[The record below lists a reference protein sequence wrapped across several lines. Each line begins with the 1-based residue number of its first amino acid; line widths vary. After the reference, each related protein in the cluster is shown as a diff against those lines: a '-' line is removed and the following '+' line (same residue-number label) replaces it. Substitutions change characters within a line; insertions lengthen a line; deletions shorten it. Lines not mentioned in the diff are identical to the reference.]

1 MALMRFA
8 LAAVGLAL
16 VAPQDPAVPNVVI
29 DHQAVDCVLA
39 GQPPAL
45 TACFTPP
52 EEIVR
57 ARVYYRLGEAA
68 WQFVPLVPE
77 GSCFGAVLPRP
88 TRTDGTLRYYLEAVD
103 LASQST
109 RSSEHRAIVVQDQN
123 ACAGVLAAVR
133 PGATQVA
140 SAGKKKTL
148 PFILIGAGAAGAGV
162 ALAGGGGG
170 GGGVSTTQM
179 SSLPATVTTT
189 IVTNSTTPESS
200 TTTTPGSSTTTPGS
214 TTTTV
219 PGSTTT
225 TIPGPTTTTLPGS
238 TTTTTATTLPGSTT
252 TTTTTTTTT
261 PTTSS
266 TTTTTMPCAF
276 TITPGSANFPAVG
289 GEGQF
294 TLGTSASSCAWT
306 LDSSQAW
313 LTPQVASGTGG
324 RIVSYSVA
332 GPNLLF
338 ARTGIISV
346 SQQGSANIVVQQA
359 GVTGVAEAHRPQLTS
374 QLAVAGAA
382 GQIVWNGASVAY
394 AAEGTTSAAAPLG
407 PGSNRVEAQLVSAD
421 GKPGTWRFS
430 FTGGIKG
437 LRPLAGKVDAV
448 GPDSISF
455 RLSGRAGERVVFVF
469 EAEP

>member
-8 LAAVGLAL
+8 LAAVGLAF

-29 DHQAVDCVLA
+29 DHKAVDCVLA

-45 TACFTPP
+45 NACFTPP

-123 ACAGVLAAVR
+123 ACAGTLAAVK
-133 PGATQVA
+133 PGAQQMA

-170 GGGVSTTQM
+170 GG

-225 TIPGPTTTTLPGS
+225 TIPGS
-238 TTTTTATTLPGSTT
+238 TTTTLPGSTT

-294 TLGTSASSCAWT
+294 TLGTSASSCAWN
-306 LDSSQAW
+306 LDSSQPW

-332 GPNLLF
+332 GPNPLF

-346 SQQGSANIVVQQA
+346 SQQGSANIAVQQA
-359 GVTGVAEAHRPQLTS
+359 GLTGVAEAHRPQLTS

-437 LRPLAGKVDAV
+437 LRPVAGKVDAV
-448 GPDSISF
+448 GPDSITF